1 MTIVRHFITILIGAA
16 VLAGLLFAFNSLPGM
31 GLLPYYIL
39 LAFFW
44 GFWLIPVALIMVIVH
59 VIRKWR
65 TGEGGSSMKFVRGY
79 IAAMLGLALFLGIWG
94 PLQGPHKYR
103 QVGGKSPYLLTAD
116 VMAGRGKV
124 SLGVR
129 AAEDPGVTQ
138 GTLVTASAREIAS
151 EIGSLNVRKSYSLR
165 IIAAS
170 PDVVWTVKPG
180 DGVQIE
186 GDATI
191 APGTYRDF
199 TVTAGGE
206 TATLTS
212 FGTGD
217 CSLDRDPNEC
227 RK

>member
-1 MTIVRHFITILIGAA
+1 MTFVRGCITVLIGAA
-16 VLAGLLFAFNSLPGM
+16 VLAGLLFAFYALPGM
-31 GLLPYYIL
+31 LLLPYYIL

-44 GFWLIPVALIMVIVH
+44 GVWLIPVALIMAIVH
-59 VIRKWR
+59 VIRKR
-65 TGEGGSSMKFVRGY
+65 RSGQGGPLLKLVRGY

-94 PLQGPHKYR
+94 PLQGPRSYR
-103 QVGGKSPYLLTAD
+103 QIGGKSPYLLTAD
-116 VMAGRGKV
+116 VMAGHGKV

-138 GTLVTASAREIAS
+138 GTLVTASAREISS
-151 EIGSLNVRKSYSLR
+151 EIGSLNTRKSYSLR
-165 IIAAS
+165 IIAAW
-170 PDVVWTVKPG
+170 PDVVWTLAPG

-217 CSLDRDPNEC
+217 CSLDLDPSEC
-227 RK
+227 SK